1 MSYILKVYHA
11 DVSETLLKEIIEMMI
26 IKLSDNASPVRESAA
41 MSLVDLAPLLSL
53 QGQLK
58 TYIST
63 HLLRAKD

>member
-1 MSYILKVYHA
+1 MSYILKVYRA
-11 DVSETLLKEIIEMMI
+11 DVGETLRKEIIEMMI

-41 MSLVDLAPLLSL
+41 MSLADLSPLLSL
-53 QGQLK
+53 HCQLK